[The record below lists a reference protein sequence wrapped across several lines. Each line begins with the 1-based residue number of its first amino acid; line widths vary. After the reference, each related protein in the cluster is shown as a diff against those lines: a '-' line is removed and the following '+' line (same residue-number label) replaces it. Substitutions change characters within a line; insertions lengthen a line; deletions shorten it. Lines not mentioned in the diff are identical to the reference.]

1 MSTAV
6 RHRVAVPVGAG
17 RLPVTQ
23 ARSCHSL
30 TVRIGDGSAV
40 PEAVSG
46 LPLWHHAVPA
56 ASSAP
61 AARARLE
68 AEAGRP
74 LAPTGPPVRTVLL
87 RYADGPADL
96 VLVARRTALSE
107 QGLRDLAAFLLEGT
121 GPEPR
126 IAADAG
132 PAPAGGARPLTGW
145 GLGDPSRAGRTG
157 TVEVELKA
165 PEPSDETLLAAVGL
179 VLARYSA
186 GEDTAVAVF
195 GPRTT
200 DGETPVCS
208 VPLDEDQEAAAYVAQ
223 WRAPDGGPDRAD
235 GPVPAVGVYV
245 SAQRPGTHYR
255 PFLAPVLPVVL
266 HWRRETDRSV
276 SGVLSYDEGE
286 TAPEVARA
294 FARHV
299 AHVADQLAGLRPAA
313 DRGPA
318 LLEIDLMTRA
328 EALETVD
335 RGATPSVAAPD
346 TLDRTIH
353 GLFADVVRSSP
364 DAPAVNDGETRLS
377 YAQLDER
384 AERIARGL
392 RTLGT
397 GPGDLI
403 GVALDRTAELVVTLL
418 GVLKAGC
425 VYVPMDIR
433 YPEERLRRTVGD
445 AGTRIVIGSADAFPH
460 VEGVR
465 VVSPGELTGLADR
478 TADEP
483 HPRAEDGAA
492 AAYVI
497 FTSGSTGRPKGVV
510 VPHRNVAALVAA
522 TREDFALNGSDVW
535 TLFHSSAFDFS
546 VWEIWGCLLTGGE
559 LVVVPYWVTRDTE
572 LFYDLLVERGVTVLN
587 QTPSAFAQ
595 LIEADGRLRSPLSLR
610 LVVFGGEPLDVSML
624 APWFAR
630 HSHTHCRLS
639 NMFGI
644 TETTVHVTEQTVTP
658 ADVVARTRSVGRAMP
673 GWTLSVRD
681 PRGRVLPAGASG
693 EIYVGGA
700 GVAQGYLHQPGLT
713 AERFID
719 DPYGSGRI
727 YRSGDRGRLRPDG
740 RLDHLGRLDNQVK
753 IRGHRI
759 ELDEIRSVLLGHP
772 AVSGAAVVLRYDTPG
787 DTATA
792 RIDAYVSLGGS
803 GVSEAELFTHA
814 SGVLPDYMMPASVTA
829 VDSIPLT
836 INGKV
841 DTTAL
846 PEPTTRQRT
855 TGDSTAP
862 AAVHDGTGSA
872 GPAALD
878 PLADDIL
885 ALWRQVLGCEVEPG
899 DNFFELGGNSLLVIR
914 LLREMRDRGL
924 PRVSTQDFYRN
935 SVATQFIQ
943 LVRGAQGGN

>member
-6 RHRVAVPVGAG
+6 RYRVAVPVGAG
-17 RLPVTQ
+17 RLPAAR

-30 TVRIGDGSAV
+30 TVRVADGAAAPRTV
-40 PEAVSG
+40 G
-46 LPLWHHAVPA
+46 GIRLWHESVPA
-56 ASSAP
+56 ASSSP
-61 AARARLE
+61 AAQARRDT
-68 AEAGRP
+68 EAGRP
-74 LAPTGPPVRTVLL
+74 LALSGPPVRAVLL

-96 VLVARRTALSE
+96 VLVARRAALSE
-107 QGLRDLAAFLLEGT
+107 RELRELAVSLPGGT
-121 GPEPR
+121 GPDAP
-126 IAADAG
+126 AVADRRAT
-132 PAPAGGARPLTGW
+132 PAGGERPRVAW
-145 GLGDPSRAGRTG
+145 GLGEPSRTGRTG
-157 TVEVELKA
+157 TAGVEIKA
-165 PEPSDETLLAAVGL
+165 QEPSDELLLAAVGL

-195 GPRTT
+195 DPEDT
-200 DGETPVCS
+200 DGGTPVFS
-208 VPLDEDQEAAAYVAQ
+208 VPVDEDQDAAAYVAQ
-223 WRAPDGGPDRAD
+223 WHATDGVPLGDR
-235 GPVPAVGVYV
+235 GPVPTVGVYV
-245 SAQRPGTHYR
+245 STQRPGVHYR
-255 PFLAPVLPVVL
+255 PFLAPPLPLVL
-266 HWRRETDRSV
+266 HWRREADRSV

-286 TAPEVARA
+286 TDPGIARA

-299 AHVADQLAGLRPAA
+299 AHVAEQLA
-313 DRGPA
+313 DRGRA
-318 LLEIDLMTRA
+318 VGEGGTLAGVDLMSEG

-335 RGATPSVAAPD
+335 RGVTASVTAPG
-346 TLDRTIH
+346 TQDRTIH
-353 GLFADVVRSSP
+353 GLFAEVARSRP
-364 DAPAVNDGETRLS
+364 DAPAVVEGDTRLS

-392 RTLGT
+392 RLLGVV
-397 GPGDLI
+397 PGGLV
-403 GVALDRTAELVVTLL
+403 GVAMDRTAELVATLL
-418 GVLKAGC
+418 GILKAGGA
-425 VYVPMDIR
+425 YVPMDIR
-433 YPEERLRRTVGD
+433 YPEERLRYTVD
-445 AGTRIVIGSADAFPH
+445 SAGMRIVVGAVGTFPRI
-460 VEGVR
+460 EGVK
-465 VVSPGELTGLADR
+465 VISPADLIALADR
-478 TADEP
+478 AADELP
-483 HPRAEDGAA
+483 PLAEDGSA
-492 AAYVI
+492 AAYTI

-510 VPHRNVAALVAA
+510 VPHRNVAALVEGV
-522 TREDFALNGSDVW
+522 REDFELNGSDVW
-535 TLFHSSAFDFS
+535 TFFHSSAFDFS

-572 LFYDLLVERGVTVLN
+572 LFYDLVVERGVTVLS

-595 LIEADGRLRSPLSLR
+595 FIEADGRLRSPLALR

-630 HSHTHCRLS
+630 HSHTRCRLS

-644 TETTVHVTEQTVTP
+644 TETTVHVTEQTVKP

-673 GWTLSVRD
+673 GWSLSVRD

-700 GVAQGYLHQPGLT
+700 GVAQGYLHQPELT
-713 AERFID
+713 AQRFVD

-759 ELDEIRSVLLGHP
+759 ELDEIRNVLLGHP
-772 AVSGAAVVLRYDTPG
+772 AVSGAAVVLRYETPG

-792 RIDAYVSLGGS
+792 RIDAYVSLGDAS
-803 GVSEAELFTHA
+803 VSEADVSTHA
-814 SGVLPDYMMPASVTA
+814 GGVLPDYMMPASVTR
-829 VDSIPLT
+829 VDAIPLT

-841 DTTAL
+841 DTAAL
-846 PEPTTRQRT
+846 PEPAVR
-855 TGDSTAP
+855 GNAAGGAAAP
-862 AAVHDGTGSA
+862 AA
-872 GPAALD
+872 GPAD
-878 PLADDIL
+878 PLADEVL
-885 ALWRQVLGCEVEPG
+885 ALWSRILSTEVGPG

-943 LVRGAQGGN
+943 LVRGANGGN

>member
-6 RHRVAVPVGAG
+6 RYRVAVPVGAG
-17 RLPVTQ
+17 RLPAAQ

-30 TVRIGDGSAV
+30 TVRIPDGAAAPRTAGGV
-40 PEAVSG
+40 R
-46 LPLWHHAVPA
+46 LWQDAVPA
-56 ASSAP
+56 ASSSP
-61 AARARLE
+61 AAQARRE
-68 AEAGRP
+68 AEAARP
-74 LAPTGPPVRTVLL
+74 LAPSGPPVRALLL

-96 VLVARRTALSE
+96 VLVARRAVLGERELRELAGAL
-107 QGLRDLAAFLLEGT
+107 LKGT
-121 GPEPR
+121 GPGPLTV
-126 IAADAG
+126 ADRRAT
-132 PAPAGGARPLTGW
+132 PAGSARPLVEW
-145 GLGDPSRAGRTG
+145 GLGDPSRTGRTG
-157 TVEVELKA
+157 TVAVELKA
-165 PEPSDETLLAAVGL
+165 QEPSDETLFAAVGL

-186 GEDTAVAVF
+186 GEDTSVAVF
-195 GPRTT
+195 DPGST
-200 DGETPVCS
+200 DGGTPVCS
-208 VPLDEDQEAAAYVAQ
+208 VPADEEQDTAAYVAR
-223 WRAPDGGPDRAD
+223 WRATDGDPSGAR

-245 SAQRPGTHYR
+245 STRRPDEHYR
-255 PFLAPVLPVVL
+255 PFLAPPLPLVL
-266 HWRRETDRSV
+266 HWRREADRSV

-286 TAPEVARA
+286 TDPGIAHA

-299 AHVADQLAGLRPAA
+299 AHVAQQLADRLRTA
-313 DRGPA
+313 DGGGTLA
-318 LLEIDLMTRA
+318 GIDLMPRG

-335 RGATPSVAAPD
+335 RGATPSVAAPG
-346 TLDRTIH
+346 TSDRTVH
-353 GLFADVVRSSP
+353 GLFADVARDRP
-364 DAPAVNDGETRLS
+364 DATAVVEGDTRLS

-392 RTLGT
+392 RLLGVV
-397 GPGDLI
+397 PGDLV
-403 GVALDRTAELVVTLL
+403 GVALDRTAELVATLL
-418 GVLKAGC
+418 GVLKAGG
-425 VYVPMDIR
+425 VYVPLDIR
-433 YPEERLRRTVGD
+433 YPRERLRYTVD
-445 AGTRIVIGSADAFPH
+445 NAGTRIVVGAADTFPSI
-460 VEGVR
+460 EGVR
-465 VVSPGELTGLADR
+465 VICPGELTALADGP
-478 TADEP
+478 ADELP
-483 HPRAEDGAA
+483 PLAEDGSA

-510 VPHRNVAALVAA
+510 VPHRNVAALVAGV
-522 TREDFALNGSDVW
+522 REDFALNGSDVW
-535 TLFHSSAFDFS
+535 TFFHSSAFDFS

-572 LFYDLLVERGVTVLN
+572 LFYELVAERGVTVLS

-595 LIEADGRLRSPLSLR
+595 FIEADGRLRSPLALR

-630 HSHTHCRLS
+630 HSHTRCRLS

-658 ADVVARTRSVGRAMP
+658 ADVVARARSVGRAMP
-673 GWTLSVRD
+673 GWSLSVRD

-700 GVAQGYLHQPGLT
+700 GVAHGYLHQPELT
-713 AERFID
+713 ARRFVD

-759 ELDEIRSVLLGHP
+759 ELDEIRNVLLGHP
-772 AVSGAAVVLRYDTPG
+772 AVSGAAVVLRYETPG

-792 RIDAYVSLGGS
+792 RIDAYVSLGDP
-803 GVSEAELFTHA
+803 GVSEADVSAHA
-814 SGVLPDYMMPASVTA
+814 SGVLPDYMMPASVTP
-829 VDSIPLT
+829 VDAIPLT

-841 DTTAL
+841 DTAAL
-846 PEPTTRQRT
+846 PGPAVRGGASE
-855 TGDSTAP
+855 GP
-862 AAVHDGTGSA
+862 AAPVSGHSGA
-872 GPAALD
+872 GPAD
-878 PLADDIL
+878 PVADEVL
-885 ALWRQVLGCEVEPG
+885 ALWSRILGTEVGPG

-935 SVATQFIQ
+935 SVATQFVQ
-943 LVRGAQGGN
+943 LVRGAHGGN